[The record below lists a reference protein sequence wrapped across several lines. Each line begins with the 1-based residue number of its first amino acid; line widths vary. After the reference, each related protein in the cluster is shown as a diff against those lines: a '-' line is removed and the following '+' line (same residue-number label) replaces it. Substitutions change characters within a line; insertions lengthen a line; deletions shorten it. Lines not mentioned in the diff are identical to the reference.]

1 MNQFI
6 RDYLTFNK
14 RERNGIAILLLII
27 LLLLLYLNISNK
39 FTEYT
44 TTDFTKFETQIAS
57 FDSALL
63 AANTSI
69 INTDSTPIPSTTVDN
84 GTTAIPPEY
93 FTFNPNNLSIQNWQ
107 RLGFTDKQIQTI
119 KNYESKGGRF
129 RTKEDV
135 KKMYC
140 ITQEQYQQIEPYIQI
155 PPKEYNNK
163 YQTSTIQYPKSNIQ
177 RQPELIESPNPE
189 SESQNL
195 RTQTSELYGERSRTI
210 IVELNSADSA
220 YLTKIKGI
228 GAFYAKSIIK
238 YRQQLGGFAF
248 KEQLMEI
255 WKFDKEKFDAVKHQI
270 IVDESE
276 VKKLNINTF
285 TAAQLKHP
293 YISWNMANA
302 IENYR
307 KHHGKYKTLEEI
319 KNTDLVDDETF
330 RKLVYYLTLE

>member
-6 RDYLTFNK
+6 RNYLTFNK

-27 LLLLLYLNISNK
+27 LLLLLYLNISDK
-39 FTEYT
+39 FTKYT
-44 TTDFTKFETQIAS
+44 TTDFTKFETQITS
-57 FDSALL
+57 FDSTLL

-69 INTDSTPIPSTTVDN
+69 TNTDSTPIYSTT
-84 GTTAIPPEY
+84 TITPEY
-93 FTFNPNNLSIQNWQ
+93 FAFNPNNLSIQNWQ

-119 KNYESKGGRF
+119 KNYESKGGQF

-140 ITQEQYQQIEPYIQI
+140 ITQDQYQQIEPYIQI
-155 PPKEYNNK
+155 PLKEYNNK
-163 YQTSTIQYPKSNIQ
+163 YQASTIQYPKYNIKHK
-177 RQPELIESPNPE
+177 PELVEGSNSKSESPN
-189 SESQNL
+189 L
-195 RTQTSELYGERSRTI
+195 RTPTSEPYGERSRTI

-228 GAFYAKSIIK
+228 GAFYAKLIIE

-307 KHHGKYKTLEEI
+307 KHHGKYKTLEDI